1 MKKFPAILFALCML
15 LALCPVSAHAEGQ
28 TIVHAGTVEELR
40 SALADNTKIV
50 LEGTDYSIGYLGVDG
65 LDNVTI
71 QGTEGTRILTEYE
84 GNFALDIG
92 NSDIVLEDISIC
104 LDPPEGS
111 WHDTELFIVGLNSGS
126 RLTLRNCRITGCLL
140 SCAIGEGC
148 SLTVKDTVFSG
159 YAQGTMDMCTG
170 EALFENCTFS
180 GSGFGREGK
189 KPLNHAIAWRG
200 SWGNDGI
207 LAFVNCIFENNG
219 NAGFMESEWET
230 EGSYA
235 LQNCTFS
242 NNRWGEAAC
251 PATPTS
257 STVLVNGEK
266 TAFDAYSINGSNYF
280 KLRDLAYVLSGTD
293 KQFEVGWDAA
303 ARAISLTSGAAY
315 TAVGGEMTGQSGGAQ
330 AAKPSAA
337 KILLDGEEISL
348 TAYEI
353 GGNNYFKLRDI
364 GQTFD
369 FGINW
374 DGGSRTITTDTS
386 VPYTAE

>member
-15 LALCPVSAHAEGQ
+15 LALRPVTAHAEGQ

-50 LEGTDYSIGYLGVDG
+50 LEGTDYSVGYLGVDG
-65 LDNVTI
+65 LNNVTI

-92 NSDIVLEDISIC
+92 NSDVVLEDISIC

-111 WHDTELFIVGLNSGS
+111 WHDTELFIVGLNADS

-159 YAQGTMDMCTG
+159 CAQGIMDMCTG

-189 KPLNHAIAWRG
+189 KPLDHAIAWRG
-200 SWGNDGI
+200 SWGNDGT
-207 LAFVNCIFENNG
+207 LAFVNCVFENNG

-266 TAFDAYSINGSNYF
+266 TAFDAYSIDGNIFAFNPVMLLVDTNP
-280 KLRDLAYVLSGTD
+280 LRVVQIMITFLAGLFGV
-293 KQFEVGWDAA
+293 AA
-303 ARAISLTSGAAY
+303 ALRGKLFRKMNPLIRLLLAA
-315 TAVGGEMTGQSGGAQ
+315 GGLCMMF
-330 AAKPSAA
+330 P
-337 KILLDGEEISL
+337 D
-348 TAYEI
+348 
-353 GGNNYFKLRDI
+353 
-364 GQTFD
+364 
-369 FGINW
+369 
-374 DGGSRTITTDTS
+374 TITDL
-386 VPYTAE
+386 VGLAVMVTACGFEYFGARKAEA

>member
-111 WHDTELFIVGLNSGS
+111 WHDTELFIVGLNFGS

-159 YAQGTMDMCTG
+159 CAQGIMDMCTG

-180 GSGFGREGK
+180 GSGFGREDK
-189 KPLNHAIAWRG
+189 KPLDHAIAWRG
-200 SWGNDGI
+200 SWGNDGT
-207 LAFVNCIFENNG
+207 LAFVNCVFENNG

-242 NNRWGEAAC
+242 NNRWGEATC

-266 TAFDAYSINGSNYF
+266 TGFDAYSIN
-280 KLRDLAYVLSGTD
+280 
-293 KQFEVGWDAA
+293 
-303 ARAISLTSGAAY
+303 
-315 TAVGGEMTGQSGGAQ
+315 
-330 AAKPSAA
+330 
-337 KILLDGEEISL
+337 
-348 TAYEI
+348 
-353 GGNNYFKLRDI
+353 GNNYFKLRDI

-374 DGGSRTITTDTS
+374 DGGSRTITIDTS